1 MTNSNTNYHPL
12 LPKTTQNFSGGSAA
26 GQWNTDGVP
35 LFNRLGNSLD
45 FESGNHNEI
54 NSIPSPWSR
63 ALQFISAMRNDKYP
77 SREWLIAQ
85 YRGFLAAIAL
95 SENLKLPL
103 QAIKINL
110 KDHQKTEFG
119 RCLEKLKPNAQDNVF
134 AVALEGGPWSQLY
147 LFESEGTVLGFTSPA
162 TLVVQTGHLRKNLS
176 QRIPWVKGS
185 FFADP
190 IKNGLTQ
197 TQKEILAPWLQNL
210 KAELLKNPVNE
221 ILAGRV
227 GDELEN
233 FLDDL
238 NVSSPE
244 TFQPTERT
252 FPFGEALAPAPLTAL
267 IPAKVVEQESNVKV
281 LASKGLNPAKP
292 LYIIDPNQLPAMMG
306 RDVRDINV
314 IGSSALANF
323 DRSLH
328 QNVNGLFLFPDE
340 LFTKELFYTRSKGLL
355 PGTWLDRK
363 LNLDNLTIFLPLN
376 SILKEYFTSQDLE
389 AQVQFSSINTPEGPG
404 VKVTLGLTLSGF
416 EEKTVSGQT
425 HQRTVKYQV
434 TKDFPL
440 RAENEIKTAFPTL
453 ALWPNVPPGKWKE
466 YFVLVET
473 SEDFGGL
480 AFKIEQPTDK
490 ATQETRKSGQE
501 SYQYWKCDR
510 YPEILSAIDG
520 DAKFLGLLPLSI
532 PKVQAGN
539 SNNWTIGVDFGTSR
553 TNVYIRKGN
562 GQPERFVLQANLLK
576 ITKGLQEIDALTYRE
591 FFVPDIFLP
600 EGNNPPLASILTT
613 RGWQENPGQIPD
625 LINDARIYVSRLD
638 LFDFDKDYIKTNIKW
653 EKVEYQRPFLS
664 ELLRLISAQASAEN
678 VPSVDWAISYP
689 SAFSRKE
696 QNGYANSW
704 TLLLEELT
712 KITGQNHKF
721 ADYEPIRT
729 ESIVFAQ
736 FFADVLKK
744 DLVHTTCADIG
755 GGTSDISIWEEND
768 LIHQASVP
776 YAGRDIFHRILQPNL
791 AFIGDI
797 FGLSPTD
804 ADVFRK
810 NFSGKNNFNSALDT
824 YLRFYSETI
833 LKDKYVI
840 NINKQRNREFR
851 TLVAFALG
859 GLYHYFGLIQ
869 KYLINSPNNKLKRT
883 DVTSILVGGNGS
895 RFLHWLTITGKYNQ
909 RSEINILLDGILT
922 KASGL
927 KSSPEVMTL
936 SPAPK
941 DEACGGL
948 VVSPDGEKL
957 KGLDQD
963 QEDYPFLGEA
973 CKINGQDFTADQRLE
988 LADSWENIED
998 FRVTSFKEV
1007 EDYIK
1012 NFNDIIKDKKIQ
1024 EIDPLRNFGQGGL
1037 FSLTDNVRTLLEKSV
1052 TQACLRKRGPIAEF
1066 EPEPPFLIT
1075 LKCLVGVLAD
1085 EWSKIAN

>member
-1 MTNSNTNYHPL
+1 
-12 LPKTTQNFSGGSAA
+12 
-26 GQWNTDGVP
+26 
-35 LFNRLGNSLD
+35 
-45 FESGNHNEI
+45 
-54 NSIPSPWSR
+54 
-63 ALQFISAMRNDKYP
+63 
-77 SREWLIAQ
+77 
-85 YRGFLAAIAL
+85 
-95 SENLKLPL
+95 
-103 QAIKINL
+103 
-110 KDHQKTEFG
+110 
-119 RCLEKLKPNAQDNVF
+119 
-134 AVALEGGPWSQLY
+134 
-147 LFESEGTVLGFTSPA
+147 
-162 TLVVQTGHLRKNLS
+162 
-176 QRIPWVKGS
+176 
-185 FFADP
+185 
-190 IKNGLTQ
+190 
-197 TQKEILAPWLQNL
+197 
-210 KAELLKNPVNE
+210 
-221 ILAGRV
+221 
-227 GDELEN
+227 
-233 FLDDL
+233 
-238 NVSSPE
+238 
-244 TFQPTERT
+244 
-252 FPFGEALAPAPLTAL
+252 
-267 IPAKVVEQESNVKV
+267 
-281 LASKGLNPAKP
+281 
-292 LYIIDPNQLPAMMG
+292 
-306 RDVRDINV
+306 
-314 IGSSALANF
+314 
-323 DRSLH
+323 
-328 QNVNGLFLFPDE
+328 LFPDE
-340 LFTKELFYTRSKGLL
+340 FFTSELFYTRSKGLL

-416 EEKTVSGQT
+416 KETTASGQT
-425 HQRTVKYQV
+425 NVKNVKYQV

-453 ALWPNVPPGKWKE
+453 ALWPNVPPGKWQE

-480 AFKIEQPTDK
+480 AFKIEQPTDG

-532 PKVQAGN
+532 PKIQA
-539 SNNWTIGVDFGTSR
+539 SSTDKWAVGVDFGTSF
-553 TNVYIRKGN
+553 TNIYVRKGN
-562 GQPERFVLQANLLK
+562 GQPERFILQTNLLK
-576 ITKGLQEIDALTYRE
+576 VTKGLEGIDTITYRE
-591 FFVPDIFLP
+591 FFVPDTFFP
-600 EGNNPPLASILTT
+600 ENSYPPISSVLTT
-613 RGWQENPGQIPD
+613 RGWQETDGGVPD
-625 LINDARIYVSRLD
+625 VIRHSRTYVPTLD
-638 LFDFDKDYIKTNIKW
+638 ISLEKDYIKTNIKW
-653 EKVEYQRPFLS
+653 EKVEYQRPFLGQ
-664 ELLRLISAQASAEN
+664 LTRWIATQAAVEN
-678 VPSVDWAISYP
+678 VQSIDWSVSYP

-712 KITGQNHKF
+712 KITGQSHKL
-721 ADYEPIRT
+721 ADHGAIRT

-755 GGTSDISIWEEND
+755 GGTSDISIWQENE

-797 FGLSPTD
+797 FGTK
-804 ADVFRK
+804 FH
-810 NFSGKNNFNSALDT
+810 SGKNNFNLALDI
-824 YLRFYSETI
+824 YLRFYGEII
-833 LKDKYVI
+833 LKDRYVI
-840 NINKQRNREFR
+840 NIEKQRNREFR

-859 GLYHYFGLIQ
+859 GLYHYFGLVQ
-869 KYLINSPNNKLKRT
+869 KYLVNTPNSKLKRT
-883 DVTSILVGGNGS
+883 DLTSILVGGNGS

-936 SPAPK
+936 STYPK

-948 VVSPDGEKL
+948 VVPLDGKKL
-957 KGLDQD
+957 KGLEQD

-998 FRVTSFKEV
+998 FRVTSFKEI

-1037 FSLTDNVRTLLEKSV
+1037 FSLTDNVRTLLERSV
-1052 TQACLRKRGPIAEF
+1052 TDACLCKRGPVAEF

-1085 EWSKIAN
+1085 QWSKTAN

>member
-162 TLVVQTGHLRKNLS
+162 TLVVPTGHLRKNLS

-520 DAKFLGLLPLSI
+520 DAQFLGLLPLSI

-539 SNNWTIGVDFGTSR
+539 SNHWTIGVDFGTSF
-553 TNVYIRKGN
+553 TNIYVRKGN
-562 GQPERFVLQANLLK
+562 SQPERFVLQTNLLK
-576 ITKGLQEIDALTYRE
+576 ITKGLQEIDAITYRE
-591 FFVPDIFLP
+591 FFIPDSFFP
-600 EGNNPPLASILTT
+600 EGESPPISSVLTT
-613 RGWQENPGQIPD
+613 RGWQETDDQIPNVINQARTYVPTSG
-625 LINDARIYVSRLD
+625 LI
-638 LFDFDKDYIKTNIKW
+638 KEDYIKTNIKW
-653 EKVEYQRPFLS
+653 EKVEYQRPFLGQ
-664 ELLRLISAQASAEN
+664 LIRWIAAQAAVEN
-678 VPSVDWAISYP
+678 VQSIDWAVSYP

-704 TLLLEELT
+704 TLLLDDLT
-712 KITGQNHKF
+712 KITGQNHKL
-721 ADYEPIRT
+721 AEHGAIRT

-755 GGTSDISIWEEND
+755 GGTSDISIWQENE

-797 FGLSPTD
+797 FGFSPTNAD
-804 ADVFRK
+804 AFRK
-810 NFSGKNNFNSALDT
+810 NFSDKNNFNLALDI
-824 YLRFYSETI
+824 YLRFYAEEI
-833 LKDKYVI
+833 LRDKYVI
-840 NINKQRNREFR
+840 NIEKQRNREFR

-859 GLYHYFGLIQ
+859 GLYHYFGLVQ
-869 KYLINSPNNKLKRT
+869 KYLVNTPDSKLKRTT

-895 RFLHWLTITGKYNQ
+895 RFLHWLTTTGKYRQ
-909 RSEINILLDGILT
+909 DSEINKLLDGILT
-922 KASGL
+922 KSSGL

-948 VVSPDGEKL
+948 VVPPDGEKL
-957 KGLDQD
+957 KGLEQD
-963 QEDYPFLGEA
+963 EEDYPFLGEA
-973 CKINGQDFTADQRLE
+973 CKINDQYFTADQRLE

-998 FRVTSFKEV
+998 FRVTSFKEI

-1037 FSLTDNVRTLLEKSV
+1037 FSLTDNVRTLLERSV

-1066 EPEPPFLIT
+1066 EPEPPFVIT

-1085 EWSKIAN
+1085 QWSKTAN